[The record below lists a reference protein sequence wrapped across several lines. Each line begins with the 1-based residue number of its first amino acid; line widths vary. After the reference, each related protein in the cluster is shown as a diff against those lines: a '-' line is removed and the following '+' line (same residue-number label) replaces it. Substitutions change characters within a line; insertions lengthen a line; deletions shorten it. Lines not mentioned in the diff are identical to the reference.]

1 MGFDINGLDK
11 LQRDLDEAQ
20 RAIASLDG
28 TIATLAFDPNN
39 PASVEEAVRQMEDA
53 VDKRVSSYGH
63 NALIARVTQGAKEQ
77 FRRQILER
85 ANSER

>member
-1 MGFDINGLDK
+1 MSFDITGLDK

-20 RAIASLDG
+20 RTITSLNG
-28 TIATLAFDPNN
+28 TIATLEFDPNN
-39 PASVEEAVRQMEDA
+39 PASVEEAVRQMENA
-53 VDKRVSSYGH
+53 VDRRVSSYGH
-63 NALIARVTQGAKEQ
+63 NALVSRVARGAKEQ